1 MGCGREGLG
10 VIFVC
15 VCGKKFKAP
24 DGTTATGHS
33 CPQCGGPL
41 RPHETTRRVDL
52 KVLLEQKRALR
63 DEMRVRDR
71 QLRIA
76 HGEISRLKFE
86 NEALRNELNRL
97 RGDVPFVTISE
108 APVVVD
114 RSTEWHPLELPTE
127 RLDVTAFPVL
137 EELPDL
143 ADAPKLPSDRVPL

>member
-24 DGTTATGHS
+24 DNTTPTGHS

-41 RPHETTRRVDL
+41 RPHETTRRVDV
-52 KVLLEQKRALR
+52 KVLLEQKKALL
-63 DEMRVRDR
+63 DELRVRDR

-76 HGEISRLKFE
+76 LAEISRLKFE
-86 NEALRNELNRL
+86 NEKLRRESHPARP
-97 RGDVPFVTISE
+97 GSFVTIAE

-114 RSTEWHPLELPTE
+114 RSTEWQALELPSG
-127 RLDVTAFPVL
+127 RLDLGPVPML
-137 EELPDL
+137 EEIPNLS
-143 ADAPKLPSDRVPL
+143 DAPKLPSDRISL

>member
-1 MGCGREGLG
+1 

-24 DGTTATGHS
+24 DNTPPAGHS

-41 RPHETTRRVDL
+41 RVHETTRRVDV
-52 KVLLEQKRALR
+52 KVLVEQKKALR
-63 DEMRVRDR
+63 DELRMRDR

-76 HGEISRLKFE
+76 QGEISRLRLE
-86 NEALRNELNRL
+86 NERLLNEVVRL
-97 RGDVPFVTISE
+97 RPAGTFVTIAE
-108 APVVVD
+108 APIVVE
-114 RSTEWHPLELPTE
+114 RSTDWQALELPSE
-127 RLDVTAFPVL
+127 RLDLTPLPVM

>member
-24 DGTTATGHS
+24 EGTTPTGHS

-41 RPHETTRRVDL
+41 RPHETTRRVDVR
-52 KVLLEQKRALR
+52 VLMEQKKALR
-63 DEMRVRDR
+63 DEMRIRDR

-76 HGEISRLKFE
+76 QGEISRLRLE
-86 NEALRNELNRL
+86 NERLVNEIVRL
-97 RGDVPFVTISE
+97 RPAGTFVTIAE

-114 RSTEWHPLELPTE
+114 RSPDWQALELPYE
-127 RLDVTAFPVL
+127 RLDLTAVPVM

-143 ADAPKLPSDRVPL
+143 THAPKLPSDRVSL

>member
-1 MGCGREGLG
+1 

-24 DGTTATGHS
+24 DTTTPTGHS

-41 RPHETTRRVDL
+41 RVHETTRRYDV
-52 KVLLEQKRALR
+52 KVLIEQKKALR
-63 DEMRVRDR
+63 DELRVRDR

-76 HGEISRLKFE
+76 QGEISRLRLE
-86 NEALRNELNRL
+86 NERLVNEIIRL
-97 RGDVPFVTISE
+97 RPAGTFVTIAE

-114 RSTEWHPLELPTE
+114 RATEWHALELPSG
-127 RLDVTAFPVL
+127 RLDVASVPVF

-143 ADAPKLPSDRVPL
+143 ANAPKLPSDRVSL